1 MDTDFLNFYC
11 LEIVL
16 YLKAI
21 EMKNFNFYG
30 FEYKRVILFYK
41 YFIFTE
47 LKQNTNLFKFKV
59 RALKWTINKALHFM
73 AFIDC

>member
-59 RALKWTINKALHFM
+59 NKALHFM

>member
-1 MDTDFLNFYC
+1 
-11 LEIVL
+11 
-16 YLKAI
+16 
-21 EMKNFNFYG
+21 MKNCNFYG

-59 RALKWTINKALHFM
+59 NKALHFM